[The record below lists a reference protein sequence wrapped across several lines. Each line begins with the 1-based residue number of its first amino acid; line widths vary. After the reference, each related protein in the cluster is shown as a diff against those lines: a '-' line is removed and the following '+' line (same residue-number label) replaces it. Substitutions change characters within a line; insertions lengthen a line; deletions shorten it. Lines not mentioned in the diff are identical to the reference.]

1 METISREDLIGDYD
15 DMMKSEA
22 HHNHEIIKDKNG
34 IIQWKPDPLIE
45 LIIDAYGITKI
56 LDEICALGGTKNG
69 ELYRELYRK
78 RGYPLSGYWEIFYC
92 ELNNPDAPLYIPNT
106 KI

>member
-1 METISREDLIGDYD
+1 METISREDLIGDYG

-56 LDEICALGGTKNG
+56 LGQQPRPKGRSLKERSAL
-69 ELYRELYRK
+69 
-78 RGYPLSGYWEIFYC
+78 C
-92 ELNNPDAPLYIPNT
+92 PNL
-106 KI
+106 